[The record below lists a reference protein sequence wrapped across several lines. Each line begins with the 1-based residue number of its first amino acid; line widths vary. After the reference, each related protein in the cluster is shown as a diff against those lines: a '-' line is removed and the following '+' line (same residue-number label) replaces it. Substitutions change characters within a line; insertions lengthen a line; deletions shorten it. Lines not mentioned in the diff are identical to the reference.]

1 MKVVSE
7 FLCGYHKSHFWPLL
21 IYWSITLKR
30 NFVPDHITCQKSERE
45 IKQSIFWGLP
55 IVDGVKIER
64 KTFFAFELSLGL
76 IMEKIPLPQISL
88 TFCKT
93 AILSL
98 FYLAISKTDE
108 ISLSP
113 GTPPWL
119 NYHRNCPSYNFLDD
133 SILKGNSYLK
143 SLSFKVVSF
152 SAFCLHRVP
161 LVMNDWQD
169 WEGSPCHSLS

>member
-1 MKVVSE
+1 M
-7 FLCGYHKSHFWPLL
+7 L
-21 IYWSITLKR
+21 IYWSMTLRKK
-30 NFVPDHITCQKSERE
+30 FVPSHITCQKLETE
-45 IKQSIFWGLP
+45 IKQNIFWGLP
-55 IVDGVKIER
+55 IVDGVKIEH
-64 KTFFAFELSLGL
+64 KKFFAFELSLGQK
-76 IMEKIPLPQISL
+76 MENIPLPQIAL
-88 TFCKT
+88 TFCQR
-93 AILSL
+93 IIRPL

-113 GTPPWL
+113 GTPSWL

>member
-1 MKVVSE
+1 MWVSQV
-7 FLCGYHKSHFWPLL
+7 PLL
-21 IYWSITLKR
+21 ALANLLVYNTEKKFRARSHNLSEVGEGNQTKYFLGPTYCRW
-30 NFVPDHITCQKSERE
+30 CQNWA
-45 IKQSIFWGLP
+45 QDIFCIW
-55 IVDGVKIER
+55 
-64 KTFFAFELSLGL
+64 AFLGTE
-76 IMEKIPLPQISL
+76 MEKIPLPQISL

-152 SAFCLHRVP
+152 FAFCLHRVP

-169 WEGSPCHSLS
+169 GEGSPCHSLS